1 MQKLNIKK
9 AYVHVHVSNSVP
21 KLNLNMPIFFSN
33 INGFWQ
39 NTLSLTIK

>member
-21 KLNLNMPIFFSN
+21 KLNLNMPNFFQ
-33 INGFWQ
+33 ILMVFGKIP
-39 NTLSLTIK
+39 LA